1 MSDSLNR
8 WWAYGDQLI
17 FVEGDIQKIIEG
29 KKKQIRR
36 DSGRYEVGDII
47 SLSSEDPSVLLH
59 KIKIIEKKM
68 ERRNRRITVVDARKE
83 GGYTPKEFEDL
94 YDKIYPNWKKRY
106 AYTFALIPN
115 ISKSIPERI
124 LEIAR
129 RLTSK
134 GKTPFTRKDIQFA
147 LPDVLPGSLNPIL
160 QAMTKDTL
168 GGSAIA
174 SKYKNNLRLVSRETY
189 EIIVVSDYR
198 DMFR

>member
-1 MSDSLNR
+1 L
-8 WWAYGDQLI
+8 
-17 FVEGDIQKIIEG
+17 FFFEGDIQKIIEG
-29 KKKQIRR
+29 KKTQIRR
-36 DSGRYEVGDII
+36 DSVRYEVGDII
-47 SLSSEDPSVLLH
+47 SLSSEDPSVPLH

-68 ERRNRRITVVDARKE
+68 ERRNRRITVVSARKE

-94 YDKIYPNWKKRY
+94 YVKMYPNWKKRY
-106 AYTFALIPN
+106 AYIFALIPN
-115 ISKSIPERI
+115 IGKSIPERV

-129 RLTSK
+129 RLTSE